1 MFNSLTTTLLQISL
15 GPPVANELQINKL
28 LQALFQDFFIVG
40 GIIYVIFSVVV
51 IRQIAVMKR
60 TLITS
65 FSPVIR
71 ILGYVHLALSI
82 LVLLFY
88 IVIL

>member
-1 MFNSLTTTLLQISL
+1 MNFLTATLLQITL
-15 GPPVANELQINKL
+15 GPTEATNLQIDKL
-28 LQALFQDFFIVG
+28 LQALFQDFFIIG
-40 GIIYVIFSVVV
+40 GAIYVIFSVVV

-71 ILGYVHLALSI
+71 ILGYVHLVLSI